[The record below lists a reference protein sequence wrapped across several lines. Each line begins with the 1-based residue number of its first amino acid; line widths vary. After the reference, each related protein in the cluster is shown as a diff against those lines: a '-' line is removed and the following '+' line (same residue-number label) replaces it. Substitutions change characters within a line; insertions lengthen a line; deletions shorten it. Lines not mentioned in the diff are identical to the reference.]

1 MSFDEWHVAAVDLYA
16 DLGGEVG
23 PVGRAS
29 LESHVTECA
38 LCRTVLSGLRPAQPR
53 DLWDRIADR
62 IDVP

>member
-1 MSFDEWHVAAVDLYA
+1 MSFSEWHVAAVDLSAY
-16 DLGGEVG
+16 LGGEVG